1 MTPSPRA
8 DSRMI
13 SGAAISNEI
22 FLEIVDLAPD
32 GRTAALQIL
41 PVQDVWLESSGEP
54 LNQLRG
60 VLELVVGGDGAQTSN
75 LQREAAG
82 YRVQLALSE
91 SDHDVLR
98 RRLVD
103 GGGAQLKLVFD
114 VEYSQGFDSP
124 GGYSD
129 AHGVR
134 YWDDVAYPTVRID
147 GFEVTG
153 LDDRHTAR
161 A

>member
-22 FLEIVDLAPD
+22 FFEISNLAPD
-32 GRTAALQIL
+32 GRTAALQVL
-41 PVQDVWLESSGEP
+41 PIQEIWQESSGEP
-54 LNQLRG
+54 LNQLPG
-60 VLELVVGGDGAQTSN
+60 VLEFVGDDDVAQTSN
-75 LQREAAG
+75 LQREDAG
-82 YRVQLALSE
+82 YRVQLALPRG
-91 SDHDVLR
+91 DHDALC
-98 RRLVD
+98 RRLA
-103 GGGAQLKLVFD
+103 GSGARLKLIFN
-114 VEYSQGFDSP
+114 VEYSQGFESP

-134 YWDDVAYPTVRID
+134 YWDDVTYPRVSID
-147 GFEVTG
+147 GFEISAF
-153 LDDRHTAR
+153 DDAHAAR

>member
-1 MTPSPRA
+1 
-8 DSRMI
+8 MI

-22 FLEIVDLAPD
+22 FFEIVDLTPD
-32 GRTAALQIL
+32 GRTAALQVL
-41 PVQDVWLESSGEP
+41 PIQDVWLESSGEP

-91 SDHDVLR
+91 SDRVALR
-98 RRLVD
+98 RRLAE
-103 GGGAQLKLVFD
+103 GGARLKLIFN

-134 YWDDVAYPTVRID
+134 YWDDVAYPCVSID

-153 LDDRHTAR
+153 LDDAHAAR